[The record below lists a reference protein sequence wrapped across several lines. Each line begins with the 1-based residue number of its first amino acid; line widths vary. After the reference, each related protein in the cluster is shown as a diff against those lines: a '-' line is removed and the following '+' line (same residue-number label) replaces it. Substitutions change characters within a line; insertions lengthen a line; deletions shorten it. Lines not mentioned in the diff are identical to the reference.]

1 MVIVKCLI
9 SIHSELLKT
18 GTGGELVDS
27 SQFATDLRRRVREAQ
42 QALGEAEDDGDFYS
56 VDIRTG
62 ELNSL
67 LRIAKEN
74 GVDIGELPDS
84 EQRRSAEA

>member
-1 MVIVKCLI
+1 
-9 SIHSELLKT
+9 
-18 GTGGELVDS
+18 VDS

-42 QALGEAEDDGDFYS
+42 QALSEAKDEGDFYG

-67 LRIAKEN
+67 LRMADEN
-74 GVDIGELPDS
+74 GVDIGELRDS
-84 EQRRSAEA
+84 EHRRSTEA

>member
-1 MVIVKCLI
+1 
-9 SIHSELLKT
+9 
-18 GTGGELVDS
+18 VDS

-42 QALGEAEDDGDFYS
+42 QALSEAKDEEDFYG

-67 LRIAKEN
+67 LRIADEN
-74 GVDIGELPDS
+74 GVDVGELRDS
-84 EQRRSAEA
+84 EHSRSTEA

>member
-1 MVIVKCLI
+1 
-9 SIHSELLKT
+9 
-18 GTGGELVDS
+18 
-27 SQFATDLRRRVREAQ
+27 
-42 QALGEAEDDGDFYS
+42 

-67 LRIAKEN
+67 LRMAREN

-84 EQRRSAEA
+84 EERRSTEA

>member
-1 MVIVKCLI
+1 VN
-9 SIHSELLKT
+9 
-18 GTGGELVDS
+18 S

-42 QALGEAEDDGDFYS
+42 QALNEASDDGDFYA

-67 LRIAKEN
+67 LRMAKEN
-74 GVDIGELPDS
+74 GVEIGELREPEHRPS
-84 EQRRSAEA
+84 TEA

>member
-1 MVIVKCLI
+1 MN
-9 SIHSELLKT
+9 ET
-18 GTGGELVDS
+18 GEGFVDS

-42 QALGEAEDDGDFYS
+42 QALSEASDDADFYA

-67 LRIAKEN
+67 LRMAKEN
-74 GVDIGELPDS
+74 GVDLGELLDS
-84 EQRRSAEA
+84 EHRPSTEV